1 MMRRLIYTECR
12 QVCELQ
18 TDTNNTQ
25 RRNLQSAPAIPGA
38 KEGEGGHRRLT
49 KRERQAPQAKPP
61 AGWGFGGRAPNYNS
75 KQNLDEY
82 FHVTRAHFQDAG
94 GFSSTAR

>member
-1 MMRRLIYTECR
+1 MQASLRITDRHKQYTETKLTKR
-12 QVCELQ
+12 TGYSWRE
-18 TDTNNTQ
+18 
-25 RRNLQSAPAIPGA
+25 RG
-38 KEGEGGHRRLT
+38 GGGHRRLA

-61 AGWGFGGRAPNYNS
+61 AGWGFGGRSLNYNS